1 VGASAAVEA
10 IMSQC
15 QFQSKIAA
23 FHDGELDQAAS
34 KEVEQ
39 HLAECKD
46 CREELQGLRQV
57 TVAMSDFDPGD
68 ITQIELA
75 RLHRQIDK
83 ADEGS
88 LVRFSIGLVGLAAS
102 VLIISLA
109 WIGQGPTQPSP
120 IVRGVTHVQEWERLA
135 RGEAPRAPWN
145 QDGSGLRL
153 PDTGVATGPDR
164 DTIDWMLNGLQPPI
178 PNESR

>member
-1 VGASAAVEA
+1 
-10 IMSQC
+10 MSQC

-23 FHDGELDQAAS
+23 YHDGELDQAAS
-34 KEVEQ
+34 KDVEL
-39 HLAECKD
+39 HLAECNQ
-46 CREELQGLRQV
+46 CREELQELRQV
-57 TVAMSDFDPGD
+57 TAAMADFDPGD

-75 RLHRQIDK
+75 RLHREIDN

-88 LVRFSIGLVGLAAS
+88 LVRFSVGLVGLAAS

-109 WIGQGPTQPSP
+109 WIGQGVTSSGPIPAPVGNRPPWEGIALGEQPRP
-120 IVRGVTHVQEWERLA
+120 PLI
-135 RGEAPRAPWN
+135 
-145 QDGSGLRL
+145 QDGSGPRL

-164 DTIDWMLNGLQPPI
+164 DTIEWMLNGLQPPI

>member
-1 VGASAAVEA
+1 
-10 IMSQC
+10 MSGC

-23 FHDGELDQAAS
+23 YHDGELDQSAS
-34 KEVEQ
+34 KDVER
-39 HLAECKD
+39 HLAECKQ

-57 TVAMSDFDPGD
+57 TAAMADFDPGN

-83 ADEGS
+83 ADESS
-88 LVRFSIGLVGLAAS
+88 LVRFSVGLVGLAAS

-109 WIGQGPTQPSP
+109 WIGQGPTAGGSGPQSVRNRPQWEGIALGEQPRP
-120 IVRGVTHVQEWERLA
+120 PLI
-135 RGEAPRAPWN
+135 
-145 QDGSGLRL
+145 QDGSGPRL